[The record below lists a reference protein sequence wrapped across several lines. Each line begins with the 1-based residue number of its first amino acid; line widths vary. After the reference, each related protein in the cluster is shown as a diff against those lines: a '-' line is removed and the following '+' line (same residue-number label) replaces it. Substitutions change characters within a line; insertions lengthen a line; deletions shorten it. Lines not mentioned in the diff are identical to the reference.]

1 MRKILSNK
9 IPVVPR
15 IARKLDCCAK
25 SSVNRKLCGLVRTL
39 SANSNFA
46 WRICSP
52 SSKFFGRFICT
63 DVFFVCPGFTEIKLF
78 DVRMFLSSR
87 RILSSCK

>member
-9 IPVVPR
+9 KPVVPR

-25 SSVNRKLCGLVRTL
+25 SSVNRKLCGLVLTL
-39 SANSNFA
+39 SANSNSA

-52 SSKFFGRFICT
+52 SSKFFG
-63 DVFFVCPGFTEIKLF
+63 DLF
-78 DVRMFLSSR
+78 ARMFLYVLALQR
-87 RILSSCK
+87 